1 MAELFRI
8 NWQALSIP
16 ATIKVS
22 LALLIMM
29 VLTHLTGETWLANT
43 PGPLKTRVGGN
54 NQNATCG

>member
-29 VLTHLTGETWLANT
+29 VLTHLTGETWLAT
-43 PGPLKTRVGGN
+43 AMAAMCAWLATRPVR
-54 NQNATCG
+54 